1 MLRQRRLL
9 VALGTLVVVSTTGC
23 GSRLSRS
30 EVLSAARAANV
41 GADGG
46 QPGAAAP
53 GPGQPATSDAVGNA
67 APVVSGTAASPV
79 GGGATAVGQ
88 GSATAPSG
96 SVAGGK
102 AARSSAA
109 AAGSSPAAGA
119 APAQASGN
127 APRSSTPP
135 PAPSA
140 SSGGAGA
147 APAPAQGAA
156 PTPEETG
163 PIVIAS
169 VGNYSGAP
177 GVAQAPIAKAV
188 QVWAAATNRAG
199 GLLGRAVKLIVVDDG
214 SDPARHVAALR
225 DLVENQHIVALV
237 GDGAT
242 LTAASGKDYLEKM
255 GVPEIG
261 NECTTPGL
269 YWQSP
274 IFFPTCADHPDQ
286 MYGLA
291 KTARDFTGESKVAF
305 LYCQEAQI
313 CKEAN
318 KSMITDGLAK
328 QGGLDV
334 VYQAQ
339 ISLVQPDFTSECLN
353 AKNAGAKLMIA
364 IITPDGLA
372 RIASSCARQ
381 GYKPTFVQ
389 WAATTLADS
398 NTKPG
403 LENMVLQTLAHPF
416 ASTAPAVGE
425 FHQAFSTFADKPGGP
440 PEILGWASSKL
451 FQLAATRAAAAAHS
465 ISSKT
470 ILDALHTVSG
480 ETLGGL
486 TTPMTFPAGKPVQNA
501 PC

>member
-1 MLRQRRLL
+1 
-9 VALGTLVVVSTTGC
+9 
-23 GSRLSRS
+23 
-30 EVLSAARAANV
+30 
-41 GADGG
+41 
-46 QPGAAAP
+46 
-53 GPGQPATSDAVGNA
+53 
-67 APVVSGTAASPV
+67 
-79 GGGATAVGQ
+79 
-88 GSATAPSG
+88 
-96 SVAGGK
+96 
-102 AARSSAA
+102 
-109 AAGSSPAAGA
+109 
-119 APAQASGN
+119 
-127 APRSSTPP
+127 
-135 PAPSA
+135 
-140 SSGGAGA
+140 
-147 APAPAQGAA
+147 
-156 PTPEETG
+156 
-163 PIVIAS
+163 
-169 VGNYSGAP
+169 
-177 GVAQAPIAKAV
+177 
-188 QVWAAATNRAG
+188 
-199 GLLGRAVKLIVVDDG
+199 VKLIVVDDG

-318 KSMITDGLAK
+318 KSMITDGLAR

-501 PC
+501 PCWFVAYSQNSKWTAVENGKLFCR